1 MKETFQTPWNNPDIS
16 IKNNPMRTILLLP
29 VFSLS
34 LGTFAQNKKIEMTH
48 YIFPEFVQAT
58 VKMHAGGKNFSM
70 VNYNSLTEEMIFDAN
85 GKKLAMGKLSDID
98 TVYIEGRIFI
108 PYQKKFIELIHQ
120 NIYELY
126 AVHKCSLMDPGKPA
140 AYGGTSQTTATTSYS
155 SVSSG
160 GQLYE
165 LSLLDGYATK
175 PSTEYILLKDGK
187 YNSFLTIKQLSKLFE
202 DQAKIFKEYTKSHK
216 VKYEDQ
222 ESIVAL
228 LSHLEQN

>member
-1 MKETFQTPWNNPDIS
+1 
-16 IKNNPMRTILLLP
+16 LLP
-29 VFSLS
+29 VSFLA
-34 LGTFAQNKKIEMTH
+34 LGTFAQIKNIEMNH

-58 VKMHAGGKNFSM
+58 VKMHAGGLISAI

-108 PYQKKFIELIHQ
+108 PYQKKFIELIHH

-126 AVHKCSLMDPGKPA
+126 AIHKCSLIDPGKAA
-140 AYGGTSQTTATTSYS
+140 AYDGTSQTAATTSYS

-165 LSLLDGYATK
+165 LSLPDGYATK
-175 PSTEYILLKDGK
+175 PSTEYILLKEGK

-202 DQAKIFKEYTKSHK
+202 DQAVIFKEYTKSHK

-228 LSHLEQN
+228 ISHLEQN